1 MTLPSPKQLLAR
13 YGLEPKH
20 SFGQNF
26 LGEPALTG
34 RIAELANEPRPGS
47 VLEIGAGLGALT
59 DELLSRVPRV
69 VAIERDRD
77 LLPAL
82 SDIFASARESGRLEL
97 VEADAKSADWLALLG
112 DSGPRVIAGNL
123 PYQITGPLL
132 EKTTALSTQM
142 ARAVYLV
149 QKEVADRLAAPHGSE
164 AYGALSVFAQAAFSV
179 RRAFVI
185 KGGAFYP
192 PPRVESAVVVLD
204 PRADRVLETPAFRK
218 VVKSAFAGRRKTLRN
233 AWRALGPADVLSA
246 AARDAGIQLERR
258 GETLSVAEFA
268 RMTDALVTRAGLGD
282 DPPERSGGD
291 E

>member
-26 LGEPALTG
+26 LGEPALTA
-34 RIAELANEPRPGS
+34 RIAELANEPRPAS

-59 DELLSRVPRV
+59 DALLSRVPRV

-82 SDIFASARESGRLEL
+82 ADIFTEAMSGGRLEL

-112 DSGPRVIAGNL
+112 DAGPRVLAGNL

-132 EKTTALSTQM
+132 EKTTELSSHV

-149 QKEVADRLAAPHGSE
+149 QKEVADRLAAPHGSD

-204 PRADRVLETPAFRK
+204 PRSDRVPETPAFRR

-233 AWRALGPADVLSA
+233 AWKALAPADVLGRA
-246 AARDAGIQLERR
+246 AADVGIQLERR
-258 GETLSVAEFA
+258 GETLSVDEFA
-268 RMTDALVTRAGLGD
+268 RMTAALAARTDVNHRVTSEA
-282 DPPERSGGD
+282 ED
-291 E
+291 EA